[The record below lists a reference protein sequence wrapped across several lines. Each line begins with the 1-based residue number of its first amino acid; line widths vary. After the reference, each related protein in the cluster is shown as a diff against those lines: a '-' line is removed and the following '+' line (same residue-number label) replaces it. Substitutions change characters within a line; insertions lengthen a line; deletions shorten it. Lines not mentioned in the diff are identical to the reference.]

1 MPPGSPDAGL
11 VPAQGYNQEKVS
23 VSVVWSFLFV
33 SEKLPRRLW
42 DPDSSTRRTGGLR
55 RRRGQGWRRWA
66 VPGAAQGRQADKAPP
81 VPPPRPRSKREGSEG
96 QRGGM
101 EREVGEGEEDRRR
114 ALPAGLGWSAQ
125 KREGREEGPRR
136 AGRREGFLKPKINKL
151 FLFTCGVGGGA
162 SSAASPPPRRLFVT
176 ARAPG
181 DTGTTPGAPGS
192 GTCAMHR
199 KHTERASGARL
210 HAADGGAVE
219 KRGRAPWRWLLPGP
233 RTRRYLSQASCLTP
247 PPPPPL
253 LKRKAA
259 NPREEIRER
268 IPPSGLGVGSA
279 PSSS

>member
-1 MPPGSPDAGL
+1 
-11 VPAQGYNQEKVS
+11 
-23 VSVVWSFLFV
+23 
-33 SEKLPRRLW
+33 
-42 DPDSSTRRTGGLR
+42 
-55 RRRGQGWRRWA
+55 
-66 VPGAAQGRQADKAPP
+66 
-81 VPPPRPRSKREGSEG
+81 
-96 QRGGM
+96 M

-151 FLFTCGVGGGA
+151 FLFTCGMGGGGE
-162 SSAASPPPRRLFVT
+162 SELRGLPSPTPALCHRPP

-181 DTGTTPGAPGS
+181 DTGTTPGAPRS
-192 GTCAMHR
+192 GTCAVHR

-210 HAADGGAVE
+210 QAADGGE
-219 KRGRAPWRWLLPGP
+219 RGRAPRRWPLPGP
-233 RTRRYLSQASCLTP
+233 RTRRHGGGGSADTFPKLPASTP
-247 PPPPPL
+247 PPPFQRGKL
-253 LKRKAA
+253 E

>member
-151 FLFTCGVGGGA
+151 FLFTCGVGGGGRA
-162 SSAASPPPRRLFVT
+162 PRPPLPHAGSLSPPERPATLAPPLALRDPERARCTESTRRGRPAPGSTQPTEGRWRKEGALHGDGYY
-176 ARAPG
+176 RGLEPG
-181 DTGTTPGAPGS
+181 DTFP
-192 GTCAMHR
+192 
-199 KHTERASGARL
+199 K
-210 HAADGGAVE
+210 
-219 KRGRAPWRWLLPGP
+219 LPALP
-233 RTRRYLSQASCLTP
+233 LP
-247 PPPPPL
+247 PHPPF
-253 LKRKAA
+253 
-259 NPREEIRER
+259 
-268 IPPSGLGVGSA
+268 
-279 PSSS
+279 